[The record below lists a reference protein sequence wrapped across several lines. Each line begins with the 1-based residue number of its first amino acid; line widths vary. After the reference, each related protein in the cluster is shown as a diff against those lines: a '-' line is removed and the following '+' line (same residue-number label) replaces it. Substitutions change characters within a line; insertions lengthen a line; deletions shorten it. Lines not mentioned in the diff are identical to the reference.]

1 VRPFLCRHNAKHDV
15 PRLRPVSL
23 QFPDPVAIQQQNCTY
38 PDIQGYSQLAKAVS
52 MAIMALAEYTL
63 AKTAAMPHGRSRATK
78 NGGSAGFPI
87 FVGALA
93 GRCVKSG

>member
-23 QFPDPVAIQQQNCTY
+23 QFPYPVAIQQQNCTY

-63 AKTAAMPHGRSRATK
+63 AKQPLCRMAVLGLQRTVVPPVFRFFSGRWQGAA
-78 NGGSAGFPI
+78 
-87 FVGALA
+87 
-93 GRCVKSG
+93 